1 MNTPPDKGY
10 EFRARIGVGA
20 SLGALFGAVL
30 GAIFFTTPQAV
41 IVSSL
46 LGAGLGAA
54 VGSRLRSQAF
64 QFIWIEYS
72 REVAR
77 RLIFAVFLFLAP
89 FSLFFYFLIVGTTP
103 AIEILLLSATSIGG
117 FFLIYSVGIVI
128 SQLDDLL
135 RKIILEAIALGF
147 GLSLFF
153 FLTLGMISL
162 AFPIP
167 SHWLVAFIIM
177 GISMLIGR
185 FVVAV
190 KYR

>member
-1 MNTPPDKGY
+1 MKRPRDESY

-20 SLGALFGAVL
+20 SLGTLL
-30 GAIFFTTPQAV
+30 GALLAAWFFATVQAV
-41 IVSSL
+41 IFGTII
-46 LGAGLGAA
+46 GAGLGAA
-54 VGSRLRSQAF
+54 VGSRIKSQAF

-77 RLIFAVFLFLAP
+77 RLIFAIFLFLAP

-103 AIEILLLSATSIGG
+103 AIEILLLSATSMATL
-117 FFLIYSVGIVI
+117 FFIYSVGYVI

-135 RKIILEAIALGF
+135 KKVLLEAIAIGF

-153 FLTLGMISL
+153 FMTLGLISL